1 MESDMLSRA
10 ADYAV
15 RAVIYLAGLEQ
26 GARVAQQDIA
36 AAIDAPYTFA
46 GKILQRLVASEIV
59 ESRRGKGGGFSL
71 TSKGRSGSMFD
82 VLVAVDGHPAL
93 NDCLSAATKCPRAPF
108 CAAHRVWNVAQT
120 QVLNVLKS
128 ARIDALAAETARLA
142 GCGPAPI
149 PGADAHH
156 VNWVHDHA

>member
-1 MESDMLSRA
+1 MLSRA

-15 RAVIYLAGLEQ
+15 RAVIYLAGLER

-71 TSKGRSGSMFD
+71 TDKGRHGSMFD

-93 NDCLSAATKCPRAPF
+93 NDCLSAATRCPRAPY
-108 CAAHRVWNVAQT
+108 CAAHRVWTVAQT
-120 QVLNVLKS
+120 QVISVLKA
-128 ARIDALAAETARLA
+128 ARIEALASETAKLG
-142 GCGPAPI
+142 GCESTVSAVTW
-149 PGADAHH
+149 AS
-156 VNWVHDHA
+156 N

>member
-1 MESDMLSRA
+1 MLSRA

-15 RAVIYLAGLEQ
+15 RAVIYLAGLEV

-46 GKILQRLVASEIV
+46 GKILQRLVAAELV

-71 TSKGRSGSMFD
+71 TERGRGGSMFD

-93 NDCLSAATKCPRAPF
+93 NDCLSAATRCPRAPH
-108 CAAHRVWNVAQT
+108 CAAHRVWTVAQS
-120 QVLNVLKS
+120 QIIGVLKS
-128 ARIDALAAETARLA
+128 ARIAALAAETAKLT
-142 GCGPAPI
+142 GCPSAQEAPAPVTWAT
-149 PGADAHH
+149 P
-156 VNWVHDHA
+156 